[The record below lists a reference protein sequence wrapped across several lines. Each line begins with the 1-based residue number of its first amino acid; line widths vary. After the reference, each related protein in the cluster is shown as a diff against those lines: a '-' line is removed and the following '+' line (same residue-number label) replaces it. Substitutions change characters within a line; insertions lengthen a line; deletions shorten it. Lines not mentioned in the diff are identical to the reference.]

1 MTVLLMF
8 HTHTH
13 IYNVYIY
20 ICVLFKLTAGMLYID
35 KLANMY
41 QTPKQMWII
50 SDKDFI

>member
-13 IYNVYIY
+13 ICIY